1 MLKLTRSIGSPCDQR
16 AQQAAWQLASPA
28 SGRSGAGR
36 PRRSGW
42 GPSQEGL
49 PAAGYRTQVTRRP
62 GETARASISMPAGTR
77 GDLFGAADGGSF
89 EGLGLA
95 ASLADHL
102 EGSAPSPSPSPSPP
116 HPLPTQTPHQNG
128 CPIGLFAPRGFTG
141 RILLHAWIWHHAWHG
156 WAGPQPLLAARSPWV
171 VCALPNHHF
180 ALKNVLP
187 APVRQTQ

>member
-1 MLKLTRSIGSPCDQR
+1 MLRLTRSIGSPCDQR

-36 PRRSGW
+36 PRGSGW

-116 HPLPTQTPHQNG
+116 LPLPTQTPRQNG

-141 RILLHAWIWHHAWHG
+141 DASCCMHGSGTMHGMDGQSRSRCLLPGAPGSCVLCRTTILH
-156 WAGPQPLLAARSPWV
+156 
-171 VCALPNHHF
+171 
-180 ALKNVLP
+180 
-187 APVRQTQ
+187 